1 MGLVETIIS
10 MVQPKRDAKTLYVSI
25 DELPRP
31 RDWGTVDFSIGN
43 QSIISRDMS
52 LDGSAVEELVN
63 WIEENLKKIKG
74 SGYERVV
81 YANVSEALQGR
92 IDRVLGR

>member
-43 QSIISRDMS
+43 LSLISRDMS
-52 LDGSAVEELVN
+52 LDGSATEELVS
-63 WIEENLKKIKG
+63 WLEENLKKIQG
-74 SGYERVV
+74 SGYERVE